1 MPASAA
7 SATADD
13 RRVQMEP
20 RVFDYL
26 DPDVRAGLR
35 IVDVPLIEATETT
48 LKGYGEIVR
57 DPHRHRIEIVRWPV
71 RGWRP
76 LDAGTGDEG
85 GTTEGIFACEWRGN
99 RLHGRNAAVGGDYI
113 IGFRQPPQSSAAR
126 ALDAAGDAG
135 PVPARVL
142 LWHANYHP
150 DGGQLFWPLDGQPFV
165 VPVAPPGDDVKPE
178 QFVAFRS
185 DGSFGI
191 YIHPDIWHE
200 GTFPIAPSGRF
211 FDKQGKVHARISVDL
226 AGEFGVLLSVPL
238 TIGPP
243 PKIHIMN

>member
-1 MPASAA
+1 M
-7 SATADD
+7 
-13 RRVQMEP
+13 QQ

-26 DPDVRAGLR
+26 NPTVPAGLR
-35 IVDVPLIEATETT
+35 IIDVSLVDATEAT
-48 LKGYGEIVR
+48 LHGYGEIVR
-57 DPHRHRIEIVRWPV
+57 DPYGHRIEIVKWPV
-71 RGWRP
+71 RGWRQ

-99 RLHGRNAAVGGDYI
+99 RLYGRNAAVGGDYV
-113 IGFRQPPQSSAAR
+113 IGFRQPPGLPAAH
-126 ALDAAGDAG
+126 ALDAAVGDGAADQTAA
-135 PVPARVL
+135 PARVL

-185 DGSFGI
+185 DGTFGI

-200 GTFPIAPSGRF
+200 GTFPILPTGRF
-211 FDKQGKVHARISVDL
+211 FDKQGRVHARVSVDL

-238 TIGPP
+238 IAP
-243 PKIHIMN
+243 